1 MPTSAIAER
10 FERTC
15 RTRGEAVAVL
25 SLSTGRGTTFTE
37 LCGQYLSIRQTLQ
50 RLGVGPGSCVV
61 SLVGNR
67 PQFFSVFVACL
78 DVGALLLPLG
88 EATDAEAVTLV
99 RETGAVAVISDRAL
113 PITPVEEAR
122 VDDDVR
128 VTRVADRPGWA
139 PQGRSL
145 VMKLTSGSTALP
157 KAALASEQILI
168 GEGQRLT
175 GAMGIGPGDI
185 NLTVVPLSH
194 AYALGNVVMPLV
206 LQGTAAAIRTA
217 FSPSQFVRDA
227 LTSQATVFP
236 GVPFMFE
243 RLRGLLSTDGF
254 PPGVR
259 LLITAGAR
267 VDVGTLRWFRDRA
280 NRKIHSLYGTSE
292 TGGITYDDTE
302 EVADP
307 LHVGRPLPDMAVE
320 IRREPDTTGVGRI
333 FVRGPGVGL
342 GYAQTDGAD
351 SPAAFQDGGF
361 LTGDLGYLNSDGC
374 LVLTG
379 RVSPLINVAGR
390 KVDPAEV
397 ERVLVGLP
405 GVTDARVLG
414 VSCDRRDQ
422 ELVAF
427 VVGANPPLAPIAIR
441 QLCAN
446 TLSPYK
452 IPRRF
457 VFLERWP
464 VDARGKMD
472 RQALEALATT
482 DRGA

>member
-1 MPTSAIAER
+1 MARVEPRAAILPLMPTSAIAER

-25 SLSTGRGTTFTE
+25 SLSTGRGTTFPE
-37 LCGQYLSIRQTLQ
+37 LYGQYLSIRQTLQ

-88 EATDAEAVTLV
+88 EATEAEAVTLV

-128 VTRVADRPGWA
+128 VIRVADRPGWA
-139 PQGRSL
+139 PRGRSL

-185 NLTVVPLSH
+185 TLTVIPLSH

-227 LTSQATVFP
+227 QTSQATVSHSCSSVCADRSRRM
-236 GVPFMFE
+236 G
-243 RLRGLLSTDGF
+243 S
-254 PPGVR
+254 PPECV
-259 LLITAGAR
+259 
-267 VDVGTLRWFRDRA
+267 
-280 NRKIHSLYGTSE
+280 
-292 TGGITYDDTE
+292 
-302 EVADP
+302 
-307 LHVGRPLPDMAVE
+307 
-320 IRREPDTTGVGRI
+320 
-333 FVRGPGVGL
+333 
-342 GYAQTDGAD
+342 
-351 SPAAFQDGGF
+351 
-361 LTGDLGYLNSDGC
+361 C
-374 LVLTG
+374 
-379 RVSPLINVAGR
+379 
-390 KVDPAEV
+390 
-397 ERVLVGLP
+397 
-405 GVTDARVLG
+405 
-414 VSCDRRDQ
+414 
-422 ELVAF
+422 
-427 VVGANPPLAPIAIR
+427 
-441 QLCAN
+441 
-446 TLSPYK
+446 
-452 IPRRF
+452 
-457 VFLERWP
+457 
-464 VDARGKMD
+464 
-472 RQALEALATT
+472 
-482 DRGA
+482 